1 MKIII
6 IMLILTTLSISLV
19 SDVKNMDKP
28 AKGDWDFQ
36 PKKLWEVDQ
45 VGENVLGNP
54 SIPVVTREGIIFIH
68 DHKIHLSYLFDSQG
82 NLKKIFG
89 KRGEGP
95 GEIQQF
101 RDAFFVNNKLIILD
115 NTRLHYFTKDAE
127 YIKSVPNNCYQRWPQ
142 TFINENEFIHAPLSI
157 IDLPDN
163 KGKIARF
170 NLKSGEEKVLVEFSV
185 FKGGVDNTAEGSI
198 ALVVPGLTPYMVIGI
213 HNNNF
218 YYGKTDSYV
227 IHVADLNGKE
237 LNTFSLERPVKKVS
251 NADIKKHFEGAPNRR
266 IPQDRLERIIK
277 SLPRKLTFFHRIQEN
292 NGLIYIYE
300 GGFGVR
306 RKKQQLDIFSL
317 EGKYLYRSVL
327 SFGENLY
334 ITFTDIII
342 KDDHL
347 YVVLEDDQG
356 EITLAKYKIS
366 LPEI

>member
-1 MKIII
+1 MKKTI
-6 IMLILTTLSISLV
+6 IMLILTALSISLV
-19 SDVKNMDKP
+19 SDVKNIDKP
-28 AKGDWDFQ
+28 AKGDWDF
-36 PKKLWEVDQ
+36 KLTKLWEVAQ

-54 SIPVVTREGIIFIH
+54 SLPVVTREGIIFIH
-68 DHKIHLSYLFDSQG
+68 DRKTHLSYLFDSQG

-157 IDLPDN
+157 LDLPDN

-170 NLKSGEEKVLVEFSV
+170 NLKSGEEKVLAEFSV
-185 FKGGVDNTAEGSI
+185 FTGGIDTTARGSI
-198 ALVVPGLTPYMVIGI
+198 VLVVPGLTPYMVVSYQ
-213 HNNNF
+213 NNKV
-218 YYGKTDSYV
+218 YYGQTDSYV

-251 NADIKKHFEGAPNRR
+251 NADVKKHFEDAPNRR

-300 GGFGVR
+300 GGFGR
-306 RKKQQLDIFSL
+306 LRKKQPIGIFSP

-334 ITFTDIII
+334 IKLTKITI
-342 KDDHL
+342 KDNHL
-347 YVVLEDDQG
+347 YVVLEDDEG

>member
-1 MKIII
+1 MKKTI
-6 IMLILTTLSISLV
+6 IMLILTALSISLV
-19 SDVKNMDKP
+19 SDVKNMDNP
-28 AKGDWDFQ
+28 AKGDWDFKL
-36 PKKLWEVDQ
+36 KKLWEVAQ
-45 VGENVLGNP
+45 VGENVFGNP
-54 SIPVVTREGIIFIH
+54 TIPVVTQEGIIFIH
-68 DHKIHLSYLFDSQG
+68 DNKIHLSYLFDNKG

-101 RDAFFVNNKLIILD
+101 RDAFFVNSKLIIID

-127 YIKSVPNNCYQRWPQ
+127 YIKSIPNNCFQRWPHI
-142 TFINENEFIHAPLSI
+142 FINENEFIHAPLSI
-157 IDLPDN
+157 VGLPDN
-163 KGKIARF
+163 KGKITRF
-170 NLKSGEEKVLVEFSV
+170 NLKSGEEKVLAEFSV
-185 FKGGVDNTAEGSI
+185 FKGGVDTTARGSI
-198 ALVVPGLTPYMVIGI
+198 VLVVPGLTPYMVIGF

-251 NADIKKHFEGAPNRR
+251 NADIKKHFEDAPKLP
-266 IPQDRLERIIK
+266 ISQDQLERIIK

-300 GGFGVR
+300 GGFGR
-306 RKKQQLDIFSL
+306 LRKKQPIGIFSL

-334 ITFTDIII
+334 IKFTDITI

-356 EITLAKYKIS
+356 EITLAKYEIS